1 MIVRIGFNP
10 DNLKVEDEA
19 WPAFNAGG
27 LTLKIWALYK
37 KHFVTSQHFHESLI
51 QMAELFERML
61 DIDDHEVRP
70 YMNIDEFMG
79 YLGACG
85 IYGTVVGPRHKEMAE
100 WVVRYWDY
108 FNLSTQRS
116 VMLQF
121 KVVKEVDETLT
132 VFGFGQATTA

>member
-1 MIVRIGFNP
+1 MIVKIAFDP
-10 DNLKVEDEA
+10 ANLKAEDEA

-37 KHFVTSQHFHESLI
+37 KHFVTSQYFRDSLV

-85 IYGTVVGPRHKEMAE
+85 IYGTVVGTRHKEMAE

-108 FNLSTQRS
+108 FNLSTQRA
-116 VMLQF
+116 VTLQF

-132 VFGFGQATTA
+132 ICGLGPTSAI